1 MSFIVVCYIYIYIFK
16 SVELSDQLMLPHHPA
31 VQLSF
36 DGSSDQQQQNRLSRE
51 FRESRLSRWGGK
63 SQIGKHQKLSKT
75 RERAAKISSRTQA
88 SCFVKLWT
96 CNELTRST
104 LFKTRLSL
112 SLHLVGWVW
121 VKNKWWSFQGLLW
134 KPFVIRPH
142 RGSILGGEGNL
153 FNSWHS
159 FEFSVTLSNFIKGQT
174 FSIFPENL
182 FLLPPDSFGNFLNI
196 CKNKTHFLQ
205 PPAAET
211 FSSQSSRDFPDNQ
224 QLVRV

>member
-1 MSFIVVCYIYIYIFK
+1 MTSSNRIVFPANSARADFPGEEGNLRSENTKNCQKQGKGQQRFLPGLKRPVLSNCGLVMNLHDQHCLKHDYLCLYI
-16 SVELSDQLMLPHHPA
+16 L
-31 VQLSF
+31 
-36 DGSSDQQQQNRLSRE
+36 
-51 FRESRLSRWGGK
+51 
-63 SQIGKHQKLSKT
+63 
-75 RERAAKISSRTQA
+75 
-88 SCFVKLWT
+88 
-96 CNELTRST
+96 
-104 LFKTRLSL
+104 
-112 SLHLVGWVW
+112 LVGFIC
-121 VKNKWWSFQGLLW
+121 VKNIWWLFQRLLW

-174 FSIFPENL
+174 LSIFPENL

-224 QLVRV
+224 QLVRA